1 MTDMITTYE
10 QYQAG
15 GHFYS
20 DYVRLSQWQ
29 RFRGLLNAWRNS
41 TAPDK
46 GIQFAAL
53 WDADDYSVDWV
64 RVKNWWHPRHWH
76 LWHFGFNQC
85 QNFHRLNLGPVV
97 FLFAC

>member
-1 MTDMITTYE
+1 MVADMTYE

-20 DYVRLSQWQ
+20 DYGRLSQWQ
-29 RFRGLLNAWRNS
+29 RFRGLLKVWRNS

-53 WDADDYSVDWV
+53 WDADDHSVDWA
-64 RVKNWWHPRHWH
+64 RIKDWWRPRHWH
-76 LWHFGFNQC
+76 LWHFGFDQC
-85 QNFHRLNLGPVV
+85 QNFHRLYLGPMVI
-97 FLFAC
+97 LFAC